1 MTVLWILIKSNTY
14 QISYATLYKYTV
26 HFSVI
31 FVNNFAFGP
40 TVDHQLKLRFANMKE
55 GAKIVS
61 SKAFCPLNFRIT
73 DRNLSGKF
81 KLKLKSNAKTQK

>member
-1 MTVLWILIKSNTY
+1 MVFYKCDILIY
-14 QISYATLYKYTV
+14 
-26 HFSVI
+26 FSVI

-40 TVDHQLKLRFANMKE
+40 QVDHQLKLRFANMKE

-73 DRNLSGKF
+73 DRNLSGKILYSVF
-81 KLKLKSNAKTQK
+81 RNLLCGGSDSGPPQVKIKKNIS

>member
-1 MTVLWILIKSNTY
+1 MAYLFYLIC
-14 QISYATLYKYTV
+14 
-26 HFSVI
+26 SVI

-40 TVDHQLKLRFANMKE
+40 QVDHQLKLRFANMKE

-73 DRNLSGKF
+73 DRNLSGKLIHELF
-81 KLKLKSNAKTQK
+81 ICQDFARFAP

>member
-1 MTVLWILIKSNTY
+1 M
-14 QISYATLYKYTV
+14 
-26 HFSVI
+26 
-31 FVNNFAFGP
+31 NNFAFGP

-73 DRNLSGKF
+73 DRNLSGECDIMVGTGSA
-81 KLKLKSNAKTQK
+81 LVDNQGRSCLKS